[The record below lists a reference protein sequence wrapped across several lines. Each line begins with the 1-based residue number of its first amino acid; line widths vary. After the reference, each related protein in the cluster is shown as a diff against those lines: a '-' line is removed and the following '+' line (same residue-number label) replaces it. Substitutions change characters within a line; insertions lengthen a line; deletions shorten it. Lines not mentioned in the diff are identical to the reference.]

1 MSIQQNLNHYRQ
13 LLPPKVTLVA
23 VTKTK
28 PVEDIKEAYDAG
40 QRIFGENKAQDMAA
54 KYPLLPLDI
63 EWHFIG
69 HLQTNKVKTIASFVK
84 LIHAI
89 DSLKLLSE
97 INKQAAENQRVI
109 DCLLQFHI
117 AEEET
122 KFGLNYDEAR
132 EILSSETFKKMEN
145 IRLTGVMGMASLT
158 DDTKQVA
165 REFDQLSSIYHQLKS
180 GFFPSSESFKE
191 LSMGMS
197 DDFQIAIKAGSTLI
211 RIGTGIFG
219 KRNY

>member
-28 PVEDIKEAYDAG
+28 PVEDIQEAYDAG
-40 QRIFGENKAQDMAA
+40 QLIFGENKAQDMAA
-54 KYPLLPLDI
+54 KFPLLPRDI

-84 LIHAI
+84 LIHSI
-89 DSLKLLSE
+89 DSLKLLYE

-122 KFGLNYDEAR
+122 KFGLNIAEAR
-132 EILSSETFKKMEN
+132 EILSSEQYKKMEN
-145 IRLTGVMGMASLT
+145 IRVTGVMGMATLT
-158 DDTKQVA
+158 DDTNQVA
-165 REFDQLSSIYHQLKS
+165 REFDQLSTYFRQLKTE
-180 GFFPSSESFKE
+180 FFPSMDSFKE

-219 KRNY
+219 ERNY

>member
-97 INKQAAENQRVI
+97 INKQAAEKQRVI

-122 KFGLNYDEAR
+122 KFGLNYDEVR